1 MMSIRHFLYVC
12 ITCLCSAVM
21 TSCEHRILTDPTDV
35 HYVRVYL
42 DEEIKNVTCGFY
54 NESFEH
60 PDYIKPLN
68 IRATLSSPVTGEVLT
83 EGLIR
88 NQGSDERGN
97 YIDGY
102 IAAPKGE
109 YNLIMYQLG
118 SSITHIKNPDNHFD
132 MLAYTDQ
139 VNQRVYNYIP
149 TISGKM
155 ESNKIM
161 SEPEHMMVARYEGLM
176 IDNSMQA
183 DTLRADDG
191 DYFTARS
198 IAKSYYL
205 QLRITGVEWVKTAAA
220 VLTGMAGSSRLCEKD
235 GMVVTDPVNLFFTMK
250 YGDRQKRSRQK
261 GSAAVLYTTFTTF
274 GKIPDYPSRL
284 HLDFEFTKSDGSTQ
298 TESFDMTEIFNT
310 PMAIENQWLILD
322 QEINITPPEGAG
334 SSGGMEPG
342 VEGWKDREADLY
354 M

>member
-1 MMSIRHFLYVC
+1 MRTLMQHIIYV
-12 ITCLCSAVM
+12 TVMAVLAVC
-21 TSCEHRILTDPTDV
+21 TSCEHRILTDPAEV
-35 HYVRVYL
+35 HYIRVYF
-42 DEEIKNVTCGFY
+42 DEQIKNVTYGFY
-54 NESFEH
+54 NESYEH

-83 EGLIR
+83 EGVIR
-88 NQGSDERGN
+88 NQGSDERGY

-118 SSITHIKNPDNHFD
+118 SPVTHIKNHDNHFD
-132 MLAYTDQ
+132 MLAYTDR
-139 VNQRVYNYIP
+139 VNERVYNYMP
-149 TISGKM
+149 TIGNKM
-155 ESNKIM
+155 ELNKIM
-161 SEPEHMMVARYEGLM
+161 TEPEHMMATRYEGLI
-176 IDNSMQA
+176 IDNSSQV
-183 DTLRADDG
+183 DTLKTDNG
-191 DYFTARS
+191 DYFTAES

-205 QLRITGVEWVKTAAA
+205 QLRITGVEWIQTTAA

-250 YGDRQKRSRQK
+250 YGDKQKRSGQK

-284 HLDFEFTKSDGSTQ
+284 YLDFEFTKSDGTTQ

-310 PMAIENQWLILD
+310 SMAIENQWLILD
-322 QEINITPPEGAG
+322 KEINITPPEGTG
-334 SSGGMEPG
+334 GSGGMDPG
-342 VEGWKDREADLY
+342 VEGWKDREADVY